1 MARVVVVG
9 DLMTDTVAHAALP
22 LAKGS
27 DTPATVSMHGGGSG
41 ANIAA
46 WLAADG
52 GEVAFVGRR
61 GADIA
66 GRNRDMELMG
76 YGVDARL
83 VMDPDRP
90 TGTCVVMVT
99 HKGDHTMMS
108 DPGANAA
115 LHPDDLPK
123 DLFAPGAH
131 LHMSGYTMLNEG
143 SRAAALA
150 AFGHAGRAGMTISV
164 DGASS
169 APLERVG
176 AEPFL
181 EMTNGVTLLIV
192 NADQAAVLTGRE
204 DPESA
209 AHVLTAWYPEVV
221 VKLGRRRGA
230 VRERPSRPGPVPRP
244 ARRDVRGRD
253 RGRGRLLRR
262 FPPRLAGQEA
272 AARGAGQWLPSGRE
286 RTRTGRCPACSLS
299 RASGPPSWT
308 GSFRLDGRVALVTG
322 GSSGIGHAMARALA
336 LAGARVVILA
346 RGKDG
351 LGEAVAAIQSAGGTA
366 AWVQAD
372 LADPAAAQ
380 RAAEE
385 TVAIYGEPDIL
396 VNAAGANPRPP
407 LGEQTLEQW
416 AEVMA
421 VNLTAPFVLGQRFGP
436 AMARRGW
443 GRIINV
449 ASQQAVRAFGNSG
462 GYGASKAGLAGLT
475 RSQSEAWAGSGVCCN
490 AITPG
495 FVATPLTEAVASDPV
510 RSAALAARTMVG
522 RNGEPADFEGV
533 AVFLASRASGYVTG
547 QLIFVDGGFSVT

>member
-1 MARVVVVG
+1 
-9 DLMTDTVAHAALP
+9 
-22 LAKGS
+22 
-27 DTPATVSMHGGGSG
+27 MHGGGSG

-221 VKLGRRRGA
+221 VKLGADGA
-230 VRERPSRPGPVPRP
+230 LYANGRP
-244 ARRDVRGRD
+244 
-253 RGRGRLLRR
+253 
-262 FPPRLAGQEA
+262 E
-272 AARGAGQWLPSGRE
+272 
-286 RTRTGRCPACSLS
+286 
-299 RASGPPSWT
+299 
-308 GSFRLDGRVALVTG
+308 
-322 GSSGIGHAMARALA
+322 
-336 LAGARVVILA
+336 
-346 RGKDG
+346 
-351 LGEAVAAIQSAGGTA
+351 
-366 AWVQAD
+366 
-372 LADPAAAQ
+372 
-380 RAAEE
+380 
-385 TVAIYGEPDIL
+385 
-396 VNAAGANPRPP
+396 
-407 LGEQTLEQW
+407 
-416 AEVMA
+416 
-421 VNLTAPFVLGQRFGP
+421 
-436 AMARRGW
+436 
-443 GRIINV
+443 
-449 ASQQAVRAFGNSG
+449 
-462 GYGASKAGLAGLT
+462 
-475 RSQSEAWAGSGVCCN
+475 
-490 AITPG
+490 
-495 FVATPLTEAVASDPV
+495 PV
-510 RSAALAARTMVG
+510 RSLALPVET
-522 RNGEPADFEGV
+522 
-533 AVFLASRASGYVTG
+533 
-547 QLIFVDGGFSVT
+547 FVDGTGAGDAFCAGFLPAWLDKKPPLEALGSGCRLAANALGLVGARPAL